1 MLVDLCTKREKYCD
15 DLTKLIAQV
24 KELRREDDDVT
35 MCLSFQLM
43 LLIRKTTFE
52 LIAAICGWQSGFTK
66 LRRPQLME
74 KDYMID
80 MVTTIDVRA
89 CALAHFAPFRLSSH
103 IRLTPRLTPM
113 TQLHY
118 SQFVNTIPMRKK
130 FNFMIGRGNIFLLPI
145 QASGRGLE
153 PVTCSPKLEKL
164 IAQFASPSEALLQTG
179 FQALLNSL
187 PPEHMNKVVSAERWF
202 EATWKPDIVV
212 KEIEKEGPLVKRL
225 AADAAQKLIYEE
237 AREKAEVENIDMA
250 PSAEELEK
258 ERKEKEEKDKA
269 EKKRGTGK
277 GKGKGKVTVDAKADT
292 KGEGKEGEEKKPRRR
307 ERPLTLEEQIQKRK
321 DDEVTA
327 LVACMM
333 DRPKS
338 RAKLKVVTVTEKAS
352 KMSFNTGAMRG
363 MVEVAE
369 KRAKQEAE
377 GAAKAATRARRG
389 L

>member
-52 LIAAICGWQSGFTK
+52 LIAAIRGWQSGFTK

-80 MVTTIDVRA
+80 MVTAIDVRA
-89 CALAHFAPFRLSSH
+89 HVLVHLLIHPLRSSSL
-103 IRLTPRLTPM
+103 IRLTPYPTPM
-113 TQLHY
+113 TRLY
-118 SQFVNTIPMRKK
+118 YPQFVNTIPMRKK

-145 QASGRGLE
+145 QASGRDLE

-202 EATWKPDIVV
+202 GATWKPDIVV
-212 KEIEKEGPLVKRL
+212 KEIEKEDPLVKRL
-225 AADAAQKLIYEE
+225 AEEAAQNLIDEE
-237 AREKAEVENIDMA
+237 ARKKAEIENSDLA

-269 EKKRGTGK
+269 GKKRGAGK
-277 GKGKGKVTVDAKADT
+277 SKVTVDVEAGAKGD
-292 KGEGKEGEEKKPRRR
+292 GKEGEEKKAPRRR
-307 ERPLTLEEQIQKRK
+307 ERPLTLEEKIQKRK

-327 LVACMM
+327 LVASMM
-333 DRPKS
+333 GRPKS
-338 RAKLKVVTVTEKAS
+338 RAKPKVVTVTEKAS

-363 MVEVAE
+363 MVEAADQRS
-369 KRAKQEAE
+369 KKEAE
-377 GAAKAATRARRG
+377 DAAIAATRARRG